1 MQSIKITKDF
11 TLTQDIFN
19 QLVNLDKQGK
29 KRREIARLLG
39 INQGTMYALTKVMI
53 SKGAW
58 GYTKGWKTRLKN
70 SSINLEKSPV
80 KDVKT
85 KVLRTPKV
93 EGYITINFKGVN
105 LQIEKNSNIII
116 NQSGIFVK

>member
-1 MQSIKITKDF
+1 MQSIKITKNF

-29 KRREIARLLG
+29 KRREIAKLLD
-39 INQGTMYALTKVMI
+39 INRGTMNALTKVMI

-58 GYTKGWKTRLKN
+58 GYSNLWKTRLKN
-70 SSINLEKSPV
+70 SSINVEKTT
-80 KDVKT
+80 VKT

-93 EGYITINFKGVN
+93 VDYITINFKGVN